1 MTEQFIFKT
10 KPYDHQLE
18 ALKTSYNKTEYAL
31 FMEMGCG
38 KSKVIIDT
46 FVHQYSKGNI
56 YNVLIVAPKGVYG
69 TWVNKEV
76 PNHTPD
82 HVTYDLVQWS
92 SNHTQKLK
100 KEFEKLFTND
110 FRLKILV
117 MNIESLSTKK
127 GRDFAARFV
136 MANRTMFVID
146 ESTTIKNP
154 EAKRTKTCM
163 SLGKYAS
170 YRRILTG
177 SPVTKSPLDLY
188 SQCLFLDP
196 ALLGFSSFYSFRARY
211 ADLVEK
217 TGNGRTFKL
226 VVGYKNLDELNES
239 LNKFS
244 HRVLKKDCL
253 DLPEKIYIR
262 RSIQM
267 TPEQK
272 KAYKEL
278 QRFAYTQLAN
288 SKSVTINHIMT
299 QITRLHQISCGF
311 IRTDDGHITELPSL
325 RLSELSSILEET
337 NGKVIIWANYRHDIE
352 KIKNLLI
359 KEYGENSVGTYYG
372 DVSNSE
378 REEVIN
384 KFQNPDD
391 PMRFFVGNTQ
401 TGGFGITLTEA
412 NTVIYYSNNY
422 DLEKR
427 LQSEDRAHRIG
438 QTNKVTYIDIV
449 CERTVDE
456 KIVKALR
463 KKQSIASTILGEE
476 KYKDWLL

>member
-1 MTEQFIFKT
+1 
-10 KPYDHQLE
+10 
-18 ALKTSYNKTEYAL
+18 
-31 FMEMGCG
+31 
-38 KSKVIIDT
+38 
-46 FVHQYSKGNI
+46 
-56 YNVLIVAPKGVYG
+56 
-69 TWVNKEV
+69 
-76 PNHTPD
+76 
-82 HVTYDLVQWS
+82 
-92 SNHTQKLK
+92 
-100 KEFEKLFTND
+100 
-110 FRLKILV
+110 
-117 MNIESLSTKK
+117 MNIEALSTKK
-127 GRDFAARFV
+127 GRDFAGRFV
-136 MANRTMFVID
+136 MSNKTMFIVD

-154 EAKRTKTCM
+154 EAKRSKTCM
-163 SLGKYAS
+163 ALGKYAN

-239 LNKFS
+239 LSKFS

-253 DLPEKIYIR
+253 DLPEKVYVR
-262 RSIQM
+262 RNIAM

-311 IRTDDGHITELPSL
+311 IRTDDGYITELPSQ

-337 NGKVIIWANYRHDIE
+337 SGKVIIWANYRHDIKKIE
-352 KIKNLLI
+352 KMLVDT
-359 KEYGENSVGTYYG
+359 YGENSVGTYYG
-372 DVSNSE
+372 DVNNTD
-378 REEVIN
+378 RELVIN
-384 KFQNPDD
+384 KFQDPNNPL
-391 PMRFFVGNTQ
+391 RFFVGNTQ

-476 KYKDWLL
+476 KYKDWLT